1 MTLGQCAPEGAVLES
16 AHRFHPAPPGVPP
29 VLDIEPLLTALEG
42 PAPCGADPEYD
53 PAFVALA
60 EAGAGKPENQWRAA
74 QPPEWP
80 DVLERALALAAR
92 TRDLRVAVWVLRAA
106 ARVQGLAGAA
116 AGLQL
121 VNGLL
126 QRHWEGVHPQLDP
139 GEGHDPTARVSA
151 LSALVHPSAGLADLR
166 QAALTDRKGS
176 LTVRDLE
183 LAFSRAEPMP
193 GEAAPTPEGARAGL
207 AEAVQQ
213 QPALPAAAQ
222 AARHAAEAMA
232 ACIAERVGAAADID
246 FAPLTRLLRTVDDA
260 LQGVV
265 AAAPEGEAPPNGD
278 LPRTAPRAAAPAG
291 EIASRE
297 DAIAALQRVCDWL
310 ERHEPS
316 HPAPL
321 LIRRAQR
328 LMSKNFLEIIRDLVP
343 DGLDPIEKLAGI
355 GHE

>member
-1 MTLGQCAPEGAVLES
+1 MCAGGRGSRVGAS
-16 AHRFHPAPPGVPP
+16 FPPCAPGVPP
-29 VLDIEPLLTALEG
+29 VLDIEPLLTALDG
-42 PAPCGADPEYD
+42 DAPCGADPEYD

-92 TRDLRVAVWVLRAA
+92 TRDLRVAVWVVRAA
-106 ARVQGLAGAA
+106 ARVQGLAGAT
-116 AGLQL
+116 AGLQI
-121 VNGLL
+121 VSGLL
-126 QRHWEGVHPQLDP
+126 QRHWDQVHPQLDP

-151 LSALVHPSAGLADLR
+151 LSALVHPAAGLADLR
-166 QAALTDRKGS
+166 QAALTERRGS

-193 GEAAPTPEGARAGL
+193 GEAVPTADGVRAGL
-207 AEAVQQ
+207 AEAVQA
-213 QPALPAAAQ
+213 QPSLPATARAARDAAQ
-222 AARHAAEAMA
+222 AIA
-232 ACIAERVGAAADID
+232 ACIAERVGLAADID
-246 FAPLTRLLRTVDDA
+246 FAPLTTLLKTVDGA
-260 LQGVV
+260 LQGAVAGAAEAPSTPAG
-265 AAAPEGEAPPNGD
+265 AAA
-278 LPRTAPRAAAPAG
+278 TAPRAASPAG
-291 EIASRE
+291 EIASRD